1 MIIRVL
7 LPLILTTWFTSGY
20 VLAGV
25 SQLSGAIAPK
35 SKSLVSPTLPV
46 KPKVVQPKWQI
57 YKSPDGWFSI
67 LMPGI
72 PQSRSQVQKTSMGEI
87 TLNELLVQPPQQ
99 EVAYVVTYNEF
110 PYDYA
115 RMTNPQKILDQ
126 AQSLALQTTRSNL
139 VSQRN
144 IRSSNGHPGKEIKY
158 INAVGKLTT
167 NRMYV
172 ADGRL
177 YQVMAIV
184 SKKQRQSLSKTI
196 TGYLNSFQLVLKR

>member
-1 MIIRVL
+1 MIIRVA
-7 LPLILTTWFTSGY
+7 LPLIFTTCVMSGY

-25 SQLSGAIAPK
+25 SQLQKVIPPK
-35 SKSLVSPTLPV
+35 GKTLVSPTQPE
-46 KPKVVQPKWQI
+46 KPKIVQPKWQI
-57 YKSPDGWFSI
+57 YKSPDGWFSV
-67 LMPGI
+67 LMPGV
-72 PQSRSQVQKTSMGEI
+72 PQMKTQIQKTSMGEI
-87 TLNELLVQPPQQ
+87 SLNELSVQPPQQ

-115 RMTNPQKILDQ
+115 RMTSPQKILAQ
-126 AQSLALQTTRSNL
+126 AQSLALQTTHSNL
-139 VSQRN
+139 VSERN

-158 INAVGKLTT
+158 INAIGKLTT
-167 NRMYV
+167 DRMYV

-196 TGYLNSFQLVLKR
+196 VGYLNSFQLVLKR